1 VFVPRTEKDMR
12 VRFVL
17 SHPAVPENAG
27 AAARALVT
35 CGFSELALVGSDV
48 HRDPRARYLAV
59 GAETVLDAARVY
71 PSLQDAVAG
80 CDIVIATTARRRSRL
95 RPILD
100 SRSLGAFLAEK
111 NDPDLYAALVFGS
124 EQNGLSNEELL
135 LCHVV
140 ATIPIAQPYPS
151 LNLAQAVMIFAYELA
166 PCSPFA
172 PVQNEAHSAAVPDA
186 CSLGVFMQTT
196 ESVLALAGI
205 SSDERVYAR
214 VLEYA
219 AHCSAYE
226 MGALFMLWRRL
237 LGVLGNGEPADI

>member
-1 VFVPRTEKDMR
+1 MCAPRTEKAMR

-35 CGFSELALVGSDV
+35 CGFSELALVGSEV

-59 GAETVLDAARVY
+59 GAEAVLDAARVY
-71 PSLQDAVAG
+71 PSLRDAVAG

-100 SRSLGAFLAEK
+100 SRLLAAFLTEK
-111 NDPDLYAALVFGS
+111 HDPDVYAALVFGS
-124 EQNGLSNEELL
+124 EQNGLTNEELL
-135 LCHVV
+135 LCHIA

-166 PCSPFA
+166 APLFSP
-172 PVQNEAHSAAVPDA
+172 PDA
-186 CSLGVFMQTT
+186 EDPDARSLGVFMRTT
-196 ESVLALAGI
+196 ESILALAGI

-219 AHCSAYE
+219 AHCNAYE
-226 MGALFMLWRRL
+226 MGALFMLWKRL
-237 LGVLGNGEPADI
+237 LGDCEKTHIE